1 VATFAWSALLIA
13 RIPPHE
19 RAAPDGH
26 APERAGSLAA
36 GAFAGFGAVARDS
49 ALRLVIGLY
58 SAQMI
63 VAGAMGVLV
72 VVAAER
78 LLHMGSAGVGWL
90 YTACGVGGIAG
101 SVLAMALVG
110 RRRLAGDFRL
120 GLVLWGVP
128 FLLIGVWAHSAVALV
143 MLALLGV
150 GNTLVDVSAMTLL
163 QRNAPDAVRA
173 RVFGVLETLFS
184 VTAAV
189 GAIAAPVLIGVFG
202 IRTALIATG
211 VFLPVL
217 TALAWRPL
225 TTVDAADDVARV
237 ELLRRIPLFAPLPA
251 PTLEGLARALAPVEL
266 TAGDV
271 LFRAGDTGDRF
282 YIVDTG
288 ELVVELA
295 SGQKTEGEGGFVGEI
310 ALLRDVPRT
319 ATVRARTDAQ
329 VLAMDRAD
337 FLAAVT
343 GHAGARET
351 AEAITTERLA
361 LSPV

>member
-1 VATFAWSALLIA
+1 
-13 RIPPHE
+13 
-19 RAAPDGH
+19 
-26 APERAGSLAA
+26 
-36 GAFAGFGAVARDS
+36 
-49 ALRLVIGLY
+49 
-58 SAQMI
+58 
-63 VAGAMGVLV
+63 
-72 VVAAER
+72 
-78 LLHMGSAGVGWL
+78 
-90 YTACGVGGIAG
+90 
-101 SVLAMALVG
+101 
-110 RRRLAGDFRL
+110 
-120 GLVLWGVP
+120 
-128 FLLIGVWAHSAVALV
+128 
-143 MLALLGV
+143 
-150 GNTLVDVSAMTLL
+150 
-163 QRNAPDAVRA
+163 
-173 RVFGVLETLFS
+173 
-184 VTAAV
+184 
-189 GAIAAPVLIGVFG
+189 
-202 IRTALIATG
+202 

-343 GHAGARET
+343 GHAGARDT